1 MEQFAV
7 IGLGSFGFFLARK
20 LHELGKEVVAIDRD
34 KDKIQAI
41 KDYSSQAIIAD
52 ATDKEVLEAIGLKDF
67 DAVFVTAGGRMDISI
82 LTTFYLKELGVKKI
96 IVKAI
101 STEHAM
107 ILEKVGAHKVIFP
120 ERDMAYNLAI
130 SVTETNIIE
139 SFFLGEDYSIIE
151 IITPNSFIGRQL
163 KDLDLIRRFRIQV
176 IAIKDGLKNKTNII
190 PGGDYELKAT
200 DFLIIIGANE
210 DLKKFEEAVL

>member
-7 IGLGSFGFFLARK
+7 IGLGGFGFFLARK
-20 LHELGKEVVAIDRD
+20 LHELGKEVVAIDKN

-41 KDYSSQAIIAD
+41 KDFSSQAILAD
-52 ATDKEVLEAIGLKDF
+52 ATDKEVLEAIGLQDF

-101 STEHAM
+101 SIEHAM
-107 ILEKVGAHKVIFP
+107 ILERVGANKVIFP

-139 SFFLGEDYSIIE
+139 SFFLWEDYSIIE
-151 IITPNSFIGRQL
+151 IITPTPFIGKKLR
-163 KDLDLIRRFRIQV
+163 DLDLIKRFKIQV
-176 IAIKDGLKNKTNII
+176 IAIKDGLKNKTNIV

-200 DFLIIIGANE
+200 DFLIIIGGNE
-210 DLKKFEEAVL
+210 DLKKFEQAVL